1 MSEVNIMV
9 LDILEK
15 YLVSRLKF
23 IRQLSEFFP
32 QKFSKEEQEILD
44 VLKQLVDYDISAQTV
59 RKIER
64 KYYKKWF

>member
-1 MSEVNIMV
+1 MV

-23 IRQLSEFFP
+23 IRQLSEFLP
-32 QKFSKEEQEILD
+32 GKFSEGEREILD
-44 VLKQLVDYDISAQTV
+44 VLKQLTDYDISAQTL

-64 KYYKKWF
+64 KYFKNWF